1 MKVKMKKILITDDEP
16 NILKVVSAR
25 LKNYGYEVLTA
36 GDGEEAR
43 RKVKED
49 KPDLV
54 LLDIMLPKID
64 GLTLCKEFK
73 SDPQFSKLI
82 VVLFS
87 AKAKSDYKEKIEDLG
102 ADGYI
107 TKPFQP
113 AELQSVLAE
122 LLGGNGEE

>member
-1 MKVKMKKILITDDEP
+1 MKKILVTDDEP
-16 NILKVVSAR
+16 NILTVVSAR
-25 LKNYGYEVLTA
+25 LKNYGYEVITA
-36 GDGEEAR
+36 SDGEEAR
-43 RKVKED
+43 RKVKEA

-73 SDPQFSKLI
+73 SNPELSHMR

-87 AKAKSDYKEKIEDLG
+87 AKVKSDYKEKLEDLG

-113 AELQSVLAE
+113 LELQAVLAE
-122 LLGGNGEE
+122 LLAKSRHTQ

>member
-1 MKVKMKKILITDDEP
+1 MKKILVTDDEP

-25 LKNYGYEVLTA
+25 LKNFGYEVVTA

-43 RKVKED
+43 QKARETH
-49 KPDLV
+49 PDLV

-73 SDPQFSKLI
+73 SDPKFSNLI

-87 AKAKSDYKEKIEDLG
+87 AKAKSDYKEKMEDLG

-113 AELQSVLAE
+113 LELQAVLAE
-122 LLGGNGEE
+122 LLKETR